1 MKNLLKLRKD
11 ESDFQNFYRNGNE
24 NLYEHPIELEQLR
37 SVIREGDPKYRGLMV
52 KDFSEILSEDAYFQ
66 ENQNISVF
74 QHLRYL
80 PPIRHKHDFYEI
92 ACVLSGSCT
101 NYIAEQ
107 PMTLSPGD
115 ILIIAPQ
122 TWHAICTCLDEGV
135 IINLLIRS
143 STFESQFLNL
153 LPHSDILYKFF
164 AATLRH
170 SSRMPFLIFHT
181 GDDQA
186 LKDEIVEIHHE
197 YTRNRR
203 YKTTMINS
211 QLSIFF
217 VNLMRRHEQDVII
230 PNMKENVMNEE
241 TLFILQYMQENYTT
255 ISLSH
260 LAEFFNYS
268 ERQIQRIIKDATGLN
283 FNDNIKYIR
292 MHHASDML
300 ADTSLTVSEIA
311 EALGYSDASSFR
323 KVFKSF
329 YNMTP
334 QDYREARRQKNAK
347 NLWPKE

>member
-11 ESDFQNFYRNGNE
+11 ESDFQGFYRNGNE

-122 TWHAICTCLDEGV
+122 TWHAICTCQDEGV

-143 STFESQFLNL
+143 STFESQLLNL
-153 LPHSDILYKFF
+153 LPHSDILYNFF
-164 AATLRH
+164 
-170 SSRMPFLIFHT
+170 
-181 GDDQA
+181 Q
-186 LKDEIVEIHHE
+186 
-197 YTRNRR
+197 RR
-203 YKTTMINS
+203 S
-211 QLSIFF
+211 A
-217 VNLMRRHEQDVII
+217 
-230 PNMKENVMNEE
+230 
-241 TLFILQYMQENYTT
+241 ILHRYP
-255 ISLSH
+255 S
-260 LAEFFNYS
+260 
-268 ERQIQRIIKDATGLN
+268 
-283 FNDNIKYIR
+283 
-292 MHHASDML
+292 
-300 ADTSLTVSEIA
+300 
-311 EALGYSDASSFR
+311 
-323 KVFKSF
+323 
-329 YNMTP
+329 
-334 QDYREARRQKNAK
+334 
-347 NLWPKE
+347 